1 MGSANSKPRKG
12 KKKQTKHLPKVGT
25 PENLEWEHKGY
36 KRDVF
41 GGSGLRF
48 ALVVLVIVC
57 AVLGLIAITI

>member
-12 KKKQTKHLPKVGT
+12 KKANHLPKVGT

-41 GGSGLRF
+41 GSGGLRL
-48 ALVVLVIVC
+48 ALVVVLIVC
-57 AVLGLIAITI
+57 AVLGLLALTL